1 MILNSS
7 CDNVADKAGDNSG
20 NNVGDNFEQKSPLRE
35 TLVQTQH
42 WVRQARTVLKST

>member
-1 MILNSS
+1 MPLN
-7 CDNVADKAGDNSG
+7 NA
-20 NNVGDNFEQKSPLRE
+20 GDNFEGKPLNNAGDNFEEKSPLRE